1 MEEDSATAEQREE
14 VITPTVQSDD
24 EPQEEAQHQTAR
36 DEFSGGRVMSLNR
49 ALGGESSDEEE
60 DDEPILL
67 EKGEFSSLI

>member
-1 MEEDSATAEQREE
+1 
-14 VITPTVQSDD
+14 
-24 EPQEEAQHQTAR
+24 
-36 DEFSGGRVMSLNR
+36 MSLNR